1 MSAVAATTPFGVE
14 TMPPVCGTVA
24 LDLEPSSPPFWRAA
38 DHVVVTLDGFLQ
50 PTGVVNTL
58 DIHVGISEFGG
69 RSASTATLSGL
80 DLADGAPVHVSATV
94 TTGAGLTCRS
104 AAPSVLVDTS
114 PPAMVRAGVSPRYAT
129 DGTVFV
135 NWTASW
141 DDDSGVAYYEVA
153 AGAAPGDTDEAHGG

>member
-1 MSAVAATTPFGVE
+1 
-14 TMPPVCGTVA
+14 MPPVCGTVA

-69 RSASTATLSGL
+69 QHRVVSVPVNASTATLSGL

-114 PPAMVRAGVSPRYAT
+114 PPAMVRADVSPRYAT

-141 DDDSGVAYYEVA
+141 DDDSDVAYYEVA